1 MRSDTRLGTIDD
13 VLGPIDEPLAII
25 AKALRAL
32 ILEVDPDATEQPRP
46 GDRSLSYGVGSRK
59 MIDGYAYVMP
69 HAQHVNL
76 GFYEGAHLPDPT
88 GLLAGTGKGLRHVKV
103 RSLAD
108 ASRPELRGLIE
119 AALAR
124 RKSQQRSG

>member
-1 MRSDTRLGTIDD
+1 MQSDTRLGTVDD
-13 VLGPIDEPLAII
+13 VLGPIAEPLASI

-32 ILEVDPDATEQPRP
+32 ILEVDPDTTEQPRP
-46 GDRSLSYGVGSRK
+46 GDRALSYGVGPRK

-69 HAQHVNL
+69 LARHVNL
-76 GFYEGAHLPDPT
+76 GFYEGAHLPDPG
-88 GLLAGTGKGLRHVKV
+88 GLLEGTGKGLRHVKL

-108 ASRPELRGLIE
+108 VDRPELRGLIE

-124 RKSQQRSG
+124 RKAQQRSG